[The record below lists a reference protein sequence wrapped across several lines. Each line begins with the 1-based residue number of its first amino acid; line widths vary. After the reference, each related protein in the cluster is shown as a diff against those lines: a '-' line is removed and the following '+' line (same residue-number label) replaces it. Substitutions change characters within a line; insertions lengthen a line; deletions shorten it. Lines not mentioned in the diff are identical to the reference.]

1 MSTIRNRSKRTPSPD
16 NISANLPAKRTTPSL
31 QSVSA
36 PLFSTKLSHL
46 IYLLVSLSV
55 ILTFYFSFR
64 AAEWKVPEWR
74 LALGM
79 SPARQ
84 SGGGGGTSRFGTGK
98 QREEGNS
105 VEDRIEALARLLG
118 IPTVDLA
125 FAVAEVVKQHATP
138 ESLSALKEKQTGLV
152 AEALAGGG
160 DKNSEKAG
168 GFVEG
173 VTMGFEY
180 LVGIDDLVG

>member
-1 MSTIRNRSKRTPSPD
+1 MSTVRNRSNKRTPSPD
-16 NISANLPAKRTTPSL
+16 RISANLPAKRTTQSL

-36 PLFSTKLSHL
+36 PLYNTRLSNL

-55 ILTFYFSFR
+55 VLTFYFGFR

-79 SPARQ
+79 SPSRQ
-84 SGGGGGTSRFGTGK
+84 LDDRTGGGGGTSQFGI
-98 QREEGNS
+98 GNS
-105 VEDRIEALARLLG
+105 VEDQIEALARVLG

-125 FAVAEVVKQHATP
+125 IAVAEVVKEHATP
-138 ESLSALKEKQTGLV
+138 ESLSALKEKETGIV
-152 AEALAGGG
+152 AEALAGDG

-168 GFVEG
+168 WFVAG
-173 VTMGFEY
+173 VKTGLEN
-180 LVGIDDLVG
+180 LVGIDDMVG